1 MGERRRWIQKRR
13 LFLRVKTSFSPR
25 RRLALVTKFGE
36 LFFFSLS
43 LEAMTNEQR
52 QKLSS
57 VREWADVVASLSEL
71 LPRVKQPVGWKKSG
85 VHSHHRVNF
94 FCLIWKTS
102 LTLFFSLITH
112 TTNKNRLLKSSQKK
126 KPCATWETSTC
137 LRSKSAECWIASAV
151 NLTKSAWSC
160 WNLCRT
166 ERANRFYRRCS
177 PPRATRR
184 TTWAW
189 TRRSC
194 TFRSATRMA
203 RGPWRDSTRELKVDR
218 SRSER
223 ERARLLWRWRSKIK
237 FVEEM
242 TTTLSREKKREK
254 EREREIEYATLLNC
268 T

>member
-1 MGERRRWIQKRR
+1 VW
-13 LFLRVKTSFSPR
+13 
-25 RRLALVTKFGE
+25 
-36 LFFFSLS
+36 LFFALSENHLFSHFSL
-43 LEAMTNEQR
+43 
-52 QKLSS
+52 
-57 VREWADVVASLSEL
+57 
-71 LPRVKQPVGWKKSG
+71 LP
-85 VHSHHRVNF
+85 
-94 FCLIWKTS
+94 
-102 LTLFFSLITH
+102 H
-112 TTNKNRLLKSSQKK
+112 TTKNRLLKSSQKK